1 VTDPAAP
8 AARRRGVRIVILVA
22 LALAGCA
29 EPRAVDEPPSGF
41 VPPTHRDGDR
51 VVMPL
56 TFPDGTRISIAYPPE
71 LALAELG
78 VVPYGSAT
86 LQGESPHPER
96 GDEVGRDFLVRYG
109 AGESRPRSLDFA
121 FGPWTVEVYDYAAD
135 SPAAMTRRERE
146 SFHAALSGHVTG
158 DGFLVLTAAP
168 PLELAEAGE
177 HAGPA
182 LKFGTPADRWVRLA
196 LERCGPAAETTG
208 PPGFVAWCLS
218 DSIVAHAEGGRRFL
232 AAAAEG
238 IELR

>member
-1 VTDPAAP
+1 
-8 AARRRGVRIVILVA
+8 
-22 LALAGCA
+22 
-29 EPRAVDEPPSGF
+29 
-41 VPPTHRDGDR
+41 
-51 VVMPL
+51 MPL
-56 TFPDGTRISIAYPPE
+56 TFPDGTRIAIAYPPE

-78 VVPYGSAT
+78 VVPYGSAA

-121 FGPWTVEVYDYAAD
+121 FGRWTVEVYDYAAD

-146 SFHAALSGHVTG
+146 SFRAALSGHVTG

-182 LKFGTPADRWVRLA
+182 LEFGH
-196 LERCGPAAETTG
+196 AARQEG
-208 PPGFVAWCLS
+208 AAGARARAARPPRPPSAPGFVAWCLS